1 MRETMKKTRWFRL
14 LAAFS
19 LVASLGLVAS
29 FEVPQAQAAAKTS
42 GDAAKNPEDDPQS
55 GNFIDTVN
63 VAVVN
68 VDVFVTDKKGNRVTG
83 LTKDDFEILENGR
96 PVAITHFSMVEAG
109 KLFKDDPFAEPGQTP
124 APRGLLE
131 VPLSEDQRLHLVV
144 YIDNYNIQP
153 FNRNRVMRE
162 LRDFLR
168 NKLDRDDRVMLVTYD
183 RELHVR
189 HSWTS
194 DPAIVASAL
203 QDLEKL
209 TGSAVHRE
217 SDRRDAL
224 ERIEESE
231 SPQAAI
237 SYARLYASNL
247 MNDLNFSIDAIR
259 DMVNGLAG
267 MPGRKAV
274 LYVSEGLPMVAG
286 EDLFHAAQQKFP
298 NDSAMTEAFEF
309 DSSRRFRELSAA
321 ANANR
326 VTFYTIDAGGLR
338 TLGYG
343 DASRRTAGSGTAA
356 GGGHFVEH
364 IYVSNLQSSLL
375 QLAEDTGGKAI
386 INANRVTASLNQIA
400 DDFDNFYSLGYQ
412 PAHFGDGRYYKIEVK
427 VKEKAGDNLKARHR
441 EGYRDKAPSVLMS
454 DGTVAA
460 LLHGFASNELG
471 LKLDFGPQTRNDKG
485 QYLVPV
491 RVSIPLDKVTL
502 LPREAT
508 HEARLQMFVAAMD
521 DDGGQSDV
529 QEAELPIS
537 IPNADVEKAKAQQF
551 LYTVSLLM
559 RGGPHRVA
567 VGMRDQVG
575 ATTAFV
581 TATVRVG
588 G

>member
-1 MRETMKKTRWFRL
+1 MKQLMPPTALVRSL
-14 LAAFS
+14 LALL
-19 LVASLGLVAS
+19 LVWFVMAP
-29 FEVPQAQAAAKTS
+29 VPQSEAASKGSAAAKT
-42 GDAAKNPEDDPQS
+42 NPEDDPQS
-55 GNFIDTVN
+55 GSFIDTVN

-68 VDVFVTDKKGNRVTG
+68 VDVFVTDKKGERIKG
-83 LTKDDFEILENGR
+83 LTKDDFQILENGR
-96 PVAITHFSMVEAG
+96 PVAITNFSVVEAG
-109 KLFKDDPFAEPGQTP
+109 KLFKDDPYAEPSQTP
-124 APRGLLE
+124 APNGL
-131 VPLSEDQRLHLVV
+131 VAAPVSEDHRLHLVV

-168 NKLDRDDRVMLVTYD
+168 SKLDREDRVMLVTYD

-194 DPAIVASAL
+194 DPSIVASAL
-203 QDLEKL
+203 QDLEKM

-231 SPQAAI
+231 SAQAAI
-237 SYARLYASNL
+237 SYARLYAGNL
-247 MNDLNFSIDAIR
+247 MNDLNFSIDALR

-309 DSSRRFRELSAA
+309 DSSRRFRELAAA

-338 TLGYG
+338 TMGYG
-343 DASRRTAGSGTAA
+343 DASRQTAGSGAAA

-364 IYVSNLQSSLL
+364 IYVSNLQSPLL
-375 QLAEDTGGKAI
+375 MLAEDTGGKAI
-386 INANRVTASLNQIA
+386 INANRVTASLDLIA
-400 DDFDNFYSLGYQ
+400 EDFDNFYSLGYQ

-427 VKEKAGDNLKARHR
+427 VKGDKGKVRHR
-441 EGYRDKAPSVLMS
+441 EGYRDKAPSVQMS

-471 LKLDFGPQTRNDKG
+471 LKLDFGTQTRDDKG
-485 QYLVPV
+485 QFLVPI

-502 LPREAT
+502 LPRET
-508 HEARLQMFVAAMD
+508 SHEARLLMYVAAMD
-521 DDGGQSDV
+521 DEGGQSDV
-529 QEAELPIS
+529 QEQEVPIS
-537 IPNADVEKAKAQQF
+537 IPNADLEKARAQHY
-551 LYTVSLLM
+551 LYSVSLLM

-588 G
+588 S